1 MRRLAEVVEGRLDP
15 AAVVEGALAVVVFLS
30 VVWGV
35 EVATEDTGRL
45 VRPGAGPAAPAVLGR
60 ILAAALGLVAPAA
73 GCDAGPTRRRW
84 MDDGWRVKPRKPRK
98 PRKMDKI
105 NKNGW

>member
-1 MRRLAEVVEGRLDP
+1 MRRLAVVEGRLDP

-30 VVWGV
+30 VVWGA
-35 EVATEDTGRL
+35 EVVTEDTGRL

-73 GCDAGPTRRRW
+73 GCDAGPTRRW
-84 MDDGWRVKPRKPRK
+84 MMDG
-98 PRKMDKI
+98 
-105 NKNGW
+105 G

>member
-73 GCDAGPTRRRW
+73 GCDAGPTHRRW
-84 MDDGWRVKPRKPRK
+84 MDDGWRVKPKK